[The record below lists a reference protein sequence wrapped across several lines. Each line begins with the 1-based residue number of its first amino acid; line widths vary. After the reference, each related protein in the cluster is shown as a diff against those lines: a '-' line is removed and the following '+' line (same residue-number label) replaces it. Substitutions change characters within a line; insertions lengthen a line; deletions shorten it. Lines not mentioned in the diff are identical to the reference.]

1 MAGCTTYSE
10 NHDGMGTSQ
19 TDRFLSAL
27 SPDYFQL
34 EERNAQDFIF
44 FAQKLSAYLDFYN
57 ENNVVDGDW
66 TSFFQNESTSILI
79 YIAYWQT
86 DLFQNNYNALKK
98 NAAATFPSQTI
109 ESLIAQIESEFLSK
123 LEKCSYLDEEISA
136 KENLLSL
143 SESILEKLNFI
154 KEEITKS
161 AHPEELVG
169 NYNFDKNMQQ
179 IFGMLL
185 SWKKT
190 SENAITFQLENY
202 DKHSPHFT
210 LFLSF
215 LKLLSIAQQEQNNFT
230 KRHLDFYYKEVLK
243 TELQAAKPDF
253 VHLIIEPQKS
263 TAFLLPKKT
272 MFQAGKNSAGIPKY
286 YEAIS
291 DYTINE
297 IKLKSIFTTFDEDQK
312 RFKADLLSTINQ
324 NIGIDLFTETAE
336 IYNEGIGI
344 ASPLL
349 LMQTG
354 ERTIKIELNAKK
366 YSADQFDYFIT
377 GEKKW
382 LKIENA
388 INDGNLLELKISSK
402 EKSVVP
408 FNAEIHTDFQVES
421 NFPMLLIFPKSA
433 NLVTTISSITLTI
446 KVENSKSFKLE
457 SDFGSINIEK
467 PFYPFGEIPK
477 TGNGITFSCNEFFI
491 KKNAVANFTILDE
504 NDSADYFQTATNR
517 LILDNSVYKSKSLSN
532 LTNSA
537 PILDYQIDKISDASN
552 LYFGKFRIELTDIT
566 FNEESY
572 MQNYLTATKNILD
585 GAKTENILP
594 GKPQITRFAFGYEAT
609 EKINLLTR
617 KDENNLVDILQI
629 FPFGFQKL
637 KKGQLKF
644 SPFENLKGALF
655 LGFENAEPKDS
666 FAFLI
671 QLEEGTANPK
681 LAPATITWNY
691 LSNNSWVNFP
701 AQNIHDDT
709 KSFSQSGLVNVTLP
723 DYQSDTNTLLQ
734 SDIFWLKASVSNVGA
749 VCNLI
754 GIHPQ
759 AMKAML
765 SSNNETIE
773 FTENT
778 PKETISKL
786 VISNNNVKNIKQPYP
801 SFGGKLKEADENLYE
816 RTSER
821 LRHKNRA
828 ITSWDFERLILQEF
842 PEVYSV
848 KCLNHYRYDSTISNV
863 SAGYVTL
870 IPIAKSTVV
879 KNIYWKP
886 LLSLLTMIN
895 INDYVSKIAS
905 PHSRICVKTPV
916 LEKIELNFKVKF
928 HKTEGMDSSLYIKE
942 LKDTINAFLSP
953 WSVEN
958 TDLQFVHDIEFS
970 SLIQLIDNKYYV
982 DYLTDFSVSQYRL
995 NDQFQNEGNAI
1006 QSLYK
1011 ISPQTDFSLFVPN
1024 DSHTITEIY

>member
-10 NHDGMGTSQ
+10 NRNGLGTSQ

-27 SPDYFQL
+27 SPDSFHL
-34 EERNAQDFIF
+34 EERNVQDFIF
-44 FAQKLSAYLDFYN
+44 FAQKLSAYIDFYD

-66 TSFFQNESTSILI
+66 STFFENESTSILI

-86 DLFQNNYNALKK
+86 HLLQNNYGALKK

-109 ESLIAQIESEFLSK
+109 GTLVAQIEMQFSAK
-123 LEKCSYLDEEISA
+123 LAKCSYLNEEILA
-136 KENLLSL
+136 KENLISMSDL
-143 SESILEKLNFI
+143 ILEKLGFII
-154 KEEITKS
+154 KEIDTS
-161 AHPEELVG
+161 AHPEELTG

-179 IFGMLL
+179 LFGMLL
-185 SWKKT
+185 AWKQL

-202 DKHSPHFT
+202 DQHNPHFT

-215 LKLLSIAQQEQNNFT
+215 LKLLNIAQEEQNNFT

-243 TELQAAKPDF
+243 TEHQAAKPDF
-253 VHLIIEPQKS
+253 VHLIIEPQKNA
-263 TAFLLPKKT
+263 TFLVRKKT
-272 MFQAGKNSAGIPKY
+272 MFQAGKNSLGLPKF

-291 DYTINE
+291 DYAINE
-297 IKLKSIFTTFDEDQK
+297 IKLKSIFSTFDANQN
-312 RFKADLLSTINQ
+312 RFKAYLFSTINQ
-324 NIGIDLFTETAE
+324 NIVVDVFSETADL
-336 IYNEGIGI
+336 YNEGIGL

-354 ERTIKIELNAKK
+354 ERTIKFELNGKK
-366 YSADQFDYFIT
+366 YNADQFDYFIT
-377 GEKKW
+377 IEKKW

-388 INDGNLLELKISSK
+388 INDGNFIQLTISSE
-402 EKSVVP
+402 EKGIVP
-408 FNAEIHTDFQVES
+408 FNPEIHTDFSIQS
-421 NFPMLLIFPKSA
+421 DFPVLLIFPKRSDFITSVSA
-433 NLVTTISSITLTI
+433 ITLTI
-446 KVENSKSFKLE
+446 KLENSKSFTLE

-504 NDSADYFQTATNR
+504 NDSATYFQNSTNR
-517 LILDNSVYKSKSLSN
+517 LILNNSVYQNKPLNN
-532 LTNSA
+532 LINSA
-537 PILDYQIDKISDASN
+537 PILDYQIDKISSASN
-552 LYFGKFRIELTDIT
+552 LFFGKFRIELTDIT
-566 FNEESY
+566 FSNESY
-572 MQNYLTATKNILD
+572 MQNYLIATKNILD
-585 GAKTENILP
+585 GTKPAENLP
-594 GKPQITRFAFGYEAT
+594 KKPQITRFTFGYEAT
-609 EKINLLTR
+609 EKMDLSTR
-617 KDENNLVDILQI
+617 KNENNPVEILQV

-637 KKGQLKF
+637 KKGVLKF
-644 SPFENLKGALF
+644 SPFENLKGNIY
-655 LGFENAEPKDS
+655 LGFENAKPKDAL
-666 FAFLI
+666 AFLM

-681 LAPATITWNY
+681 LAPATITWTY
-691 LSNNSWVNFP
+691 LSDNSWINFP

-709 KSFSQSGLVNVTLP
+709 KSFSQSGLVNITLP
-723 DYQSDTNTLLQ
+723 DYQDNSNTVFQ
-734 SDIFWLKASVSNVGA
+734 SDIFWLKASVSNVDA

-759 AMKAML
+759 SIKAML
-765 SSNNETIE
+765 SANNGIVE

-786 VISNNNVKNIKQPYP
+786 LISNNNIKKIKQPYE

-828 ITSWDFERLILQEF
+828 ITIWDFERLILQEF

-870 IPIAKSTVV
+870 IPIARSTVA

-895 INDYVSKIAS
+895 IKDYVRKIAS

-928 HKTEGMDSSLYIKE
+928 HKSEGMDSSLYIKE

-970 SLIQLIDNKYYV
+970 SLIQLIDNQYYV

-995 NDQFQNEGNAI
+995 TDQFQTEGNAI
-1006 QSLYK
+1006 QSAYK

>member
-10 NHDGMGTSQ
+10 NHEGMGTSQ
-19 TDRFLSAL
+19 TERFLSAL
-27 SPDYFQL
+27 SPDYFLL
-34 EERNAQDFIF
+34 EERNEQDFIF

-57 ENNVVDGDW
+57 ENNIVDGDW

-86 DLFQNNYNALKK
+86 DLFQNNYDALKK

-109 ESLIAQIESEFLSK
+109 GSLVAQIESEFLSK
-123 LEKCSYLDEEISA
+123 LAKCSFLDDEISA

-143 SESILEKLNFI
+143 SDLILEKLNFI

-161 AHPEELVG
+161 ARPEELIG

-179 IFGMLL
+179 LFGMLL
-185 SWKKT
+185 SWKKI

-202 DKHSPHFT
+202 DKHNPHFT

-215 LKLLSIAQQEQNNFT
+215 LKLLSIAQNDQNNFT

-253 VHLIIEPQKS
+253 VHLVIEPQKN
-263 TAFLLPKKT
+263 TIFLLPKKT
-272 MFQAGKNSAGIPKY
+272 MFQAGKNSLGLLKY

-297 IKLKSIFTTFDEDQK
+297 IKLKSIFTTFDEHQK

-324 NIGIDLFTETAE
+324 NVGIDLFAETAE

-354 ERTIKIELNAKK
+354 ERTIKIELNNKQT
-366 YSADQFDYFIT
+366 SADQFDYFIT
-377 GEKKW
+377 TEKKW
-382 LKIENA
+382 LKVENA
-388 INDGNLLELKISSK
+388 INDGNSIQLSISSK
-402 EKSVVP
+402 EKGIVP
-408 FNAEIHTDFQVES
+408 FNPEIHTGFNLES
-421 NFPMLLIFPKSA
+421 NFPVLLIFPKKSEVITSVSA
-433 NLVTTISSITLTI
+433 ITLTV
-446 KVENSKSFKLE
+446 KVENSKSFTLE

-467 PFYPFGEIPK
+467 PFYPFGEMPK

-504 NDSADYFQTATNR
+504 NDSANYFQTATNQ
-517 LILDNSVYKSKSLSN
+517 LILDNSVYKSKPLSN
-532 LTNSA
+532 LSNSA

-552 LYFGKFRIELTDIT
+552 LYFGKFRIELTDVN
-566 FNEESY
+566 FSAESY
-572 MQNYLTATKNILD
+572 MQDYLIAAKNILD
-585 GAKTENILP
+585 GAKTDNTLP
-594 GKPQITRFAFGYEAT
+594 GKPQITRFTFGYEAT
-609 EKINLLTR
+609 EKINLSTR
-617 KDENNLVDILQI
+617 KDENNPVEILKI

-637 KKGQLKF
+637 KKRELKF
-644 SPFENLKGALF
+644 SSFENLKGNIYI
-655 LGFENAEPKDS
+655 GFENAKPKDA

-681 LAPATITWNY
+681 LPPAIITWTY
-691 LSNNSWVNFP
+691 LSNNSWLNFP
-701 AQNIHDDT
+701 LQNIHDDT

-723 DYQSDTNTLLQ
+723 DYESDTNTLLQ
-734 SDIFWLKASVSNVGA
+734 SDIFWLKASVSNVDA

-759 AMKAML
+759 AIKAML
-765 SSNNETIE
+765 SSHNGTVE

-786 VISNNNVKNIKQPYP
+786 VISNNNIKKIKQPYP
-801 SFGGKLKEADENLYE
+801 SFGGKLKETDTNLYE

-828 ITSWDFERLILQEF
+828 ITIWDFERLILQEF

-895 INDYVSKIAS
+895 IKDYVSKIAS

-928 HKTEGMDSSLYIKE
+928 HKSEGMDSSLYIKE
-942 LKDTINAFLSP
+942 LKDTINAYLSP

-958 TDLQFVHDIEFS
+958 IDLQFVHDIEFS
-970 SLIQLIDNKYYV
+970 SLIQLIDNQYYV